1 MLFSNVYHLSQFDIL
16 THTFVKNEHIN
27 MPIIP
32 YLCINCNSMKPKI
45 LKRIKIV
52 LAEKSRVNKQLAEQL
67 NENLVWYSNELQIKL
82 NNIEALIQT
91 AKMLEARGN
100 NLLKIE

>member
-1 MLFSNVYHLSQFDIL
+1 
-16 THTFVKNEHIN
+16 
-27 MPIIP
+27 
-32 YLCINCNSMKPKI
+32 MKPKI

-100 NLLKIE
+100 NL

>member
-1 MLFSNVYHLSQFDIL
+1 
-16 THTFVKNEHIN
+16 
-27 MPIIP
+27 
-32 YLCINCNSMKPKI
+32 MKPKI
-45 LKRIKIV
+45 LKRIKTV

-91 AKMLEARGN
+91 TKMLEARVN
-100 NLLKIE
+100 N

>member
-1 MLFSNVYHLSQFDIL
+1 
-16 THTFVKNEHIN
+16 
-27 MPIIP
+27 
-32 YLCINCNSMKPKI
+32 MKPKI

>member
-1 MLFSNVYHLSQFDIL
+1 
-16 THTFVKNEHIN
+16 
-27 MPIIP
+27 
-32 YLCINCNSMKPKI
+32 MKPKI

-91 AKMLEARGN
+91 AKMLGARGN

>member
-1 MLFSNVYHLSQFDIL
+1 
-16 THTFVKNEHIN
+16 
-27 MPIIP
+27 
-32 YLCINCNSMKPKI
+32 
-45 LKRIKIV
+45 
-52 LAEKSRVNKQLAEQL
+52 L

>member
-1 MLFSNVYHLSQFDIL
+1 
-16 THTFVKNEHIN
+16 
-27 MPIIP
+27 
-32 YLCINCNSMKPKI
+32 MKPKI

-100 NLLKIE
+100 NLLKIDISVQ

>member
-1 MLFSNVYHLSQFDIL
+1 MLFSNVYHLSQFD
-16 THTFVKNEHIN
+16 NSN
-27 MPIIP
+27 YIP

>member
-1 MLFSNVYHLSQFDIL
+1 
-16 THTFVKNEHIN
+16 
-27 MPIIP
+27 
-32 YLCINCNSMKPKI
+32 MKPKI

-100 NLLKIE
+100 NLLKIDISVH

>member
-1 MLFSNVYHLSQFDIL
+1 
-16 THTFVKNEHIN
+16 
-27 MPIIP
+27 
-32 YLCINCNSMKPKI
+32 MKPKI

-100 NLLKIE
+100 NLLKIDLVDDKI

>member
-1 MLFSNVYHLSQFDIL
+1 
-16 THTFVKNEHIN
+16 
-27 MPIIP
+27 
-32 YLCINCNSMKPKI
+32 MKPKI

-100 NLLKIE
+100 NLLKIEAEFNLQMQQNSD

>member
-1 MLFSNVYHLSQFDIL
+1 
-16 THTFVKNEHIN
+16 
-27 MPIIP
+27 
-32 YLCINCNSMKPKI
+32 MKPKI

-52 LAEKSRVNKQLAEQL
+52 LTEKSRVNKQLAEQL